1 VTCRVVKSF
10 CMGFKQ
16 RLGIVLGL
24 ASVMIFRVADLHAH
38 SEKAAVRANKDT
50 PMSSCRAIAPIE
62 ILVED
67 SLQSDLAETEAVVWQ
82 PLWSR

>member
-1 VTCRVVKSF
+1 MPRGKIF

-16 RLGIVLGL
+16 RLGIVLTVAG
-24 ASVMIFRVADLHAH
+24 VMIFRIADLHAH
-38 SEKAAVRANKDT
+38 SEKAAVPANKDT
-50 PMSSCRAIAPIE
+50 SMSSWRAIAPIE

-67 SLQSDLAETEAVVWQ
+67 SLQSDLAETKSVVWQ